1 MKSANDKFKG
11 GEAKGDSEEGN
22 KVVRKEEEKRG
33 KKEGVCRNWQSLN
46 FWRTWIFLVS
56 TLPPLSWS
64 GRIRCL
70 ARLYP
75 IFLFFFF

>member
-33 KKEGVCRNWQSLN
+33 KKEGVCRN
-46 FWRTWIFLVS
+46 
-56 TLPPLSWS
+56 
-64 GRIRCL
+64 
-70 ARLYP
+70 
-75 IFLFFFF
+75 